1 MDLCTK
7 LKIFP
12 WLFIGVFVFI
22 SCNKSD
28 PSPDRNITKNTDSN
42 RFDTVRYTHTPGVLR
57 VLVDNSLTSY
67 LIYKGV
73 PRGFEYEMLNWFAR
87 DHDLELE
94 IKISTNLDHIIDT
107 LAIRDYD
114 IAAGNLNITRYR
126 QELVNFT
133 NPILRARQVLIQKL
147 PDNYRQLTL
156 DEINDA
162 LIRDP
167 LDLNGD
173 TVHVRKGSSFY
184 SSLQNFMKETATNI
198 CIDTIPGMVA
208 TDSLIEMVAKGK
220 ISYTVADENRARTL
234 KSFFG
239 NIDINT
245 PISLHRPI
253 GWAVPKSAD
262 QLLDSLNSWIDTHRG
277 SLDYNV
283 IKNRYFNPNAAV
295 KRNIRRGYKPAK
307 EGKISNYDPL
317 IRYYAERIN
326 WNWILL
332 AAQIYKESNFN
343 SNSKSWMG
351 AIGLMQVL
359 PSTAK
364 QYSFQIHNLDDPSS
378 NLLAGVR
385 HLDYLHKYWVK
396 SIPNADSLELIKFTL
411 ASYNVGQGHMEDAR
425 RLAEKY
431 DLNPDIWYDNVEKMI
446 INKSY
451 PKYYT
456 DEVVKYGY
464 CRGTEPAE
472 YVKDILYYY
481 KLYREFV
488 KYEQKSNSNNSRTT
502 TSSP

>member
-12 WLFIGVFVFI
+12 WLFFGVFVFI

-28 PSPDRNITKNTDSN
+28 PSPDSNIAGNADGN
-42 RFDTVRYTHTPGVLR
+42 NYDTVRYTHTPGVLR

-87 DHDLELE
+87 DQNLELE
-94 IKISTNLDHIIDT
+94 INISTNLDHIIDT
-107 LAIRDYD
+107 LAMRDYD
-114 IAAGNLNITRYR
+114 IAAGNLNITQYR

-184 SSLQNFMKETATNI
+184 SSLQNFMKETAINI
-198 CIDTIPGMVA
+198 YIDTIPGMVA
-208 TDSLIEMVAKGK
+208 TDSLIEMVAKGE
-220 ISYTVADENRARTL
+220 IRFTVADENRARTL
-234 KSFFG
+234 KSYFS

-262 QLLDSLNSWIDTHRG
+262 LLLDSLNAWIDANRG
-277 SLDYNV
+277 SLEYNV

-295 KRNIRRGYKPAK
+295 RRNIRRSYKPAR
-307 EGKISNYDPL
+307 EGNISNFDPL

-332 AAQIYKESNFN
+332 AAQVFKESNFN
-343 SNSKSWMG
+343 ADSRSWMG

-364 QYSFQIHNLDDPSS
+364 QYGVQIHNLRDPSP
-378 NLLAGVR
+378 NLLAGTR
-385 HLDYLHKYWVK
+385 HLDYLHKYWK
-396 SIPNADSLELIKFTL
+396 QTIPEADSLELIKFTL

-431 DLNPDIWYDNVEKMI
+431 DLDPDIWDDNVEKMI

-456 DEVVKYGY
+456 DKVVKYGY
-464 CRGTEPAE
+464 CRGTEPAQ

-481 KLYREFV
+481 NLYREFV

-502 TSSP
+502 ASSP